1 MEEITAVFWAIFGV
15 VVGTCIAI
23 DLFVFHRRAHEVRF
37 REALAWAITWVT
49 LAGLFNLGIYFWHGK
64 QWAVEF
70 LAAYLVELSLSV
82 DNLFVFLVIFTY
94 FRVPAAYQHRVL
106 FWGVIGALAMR
117 AIFIMTGLTLQN
129 LFHWMV
135 YVFGA
140 ILILTGLRLVLKPS
154 EEVEIERNLVLRIAR
169 RLIPVTPDYRGQHF
183 FVRWHGRIAATPLF
197 ITLLMVES
205 TDLMFAIDSVP
216 AALAISQD
224 PFVVYT
230 SNALAV
236 LGLRSFF
243 FVLSGFMSALSYLH
257 YGLSLI
263 LAFIGVK
270 MILSP
275 FYKIPTGW
283 SLTVIAS
290 VLLVTVLLSLLFP
303 PRTPVEETSEP

>member
-1 MEEITAVFWAIFGV
+1 METTAVFWAIFGV

-64 QWAVEF
+64 QRAVEF

-106 FWGVIGALAMR
+106 FWGVIGALVMR
-117 AIFIMTGLTLQN
+117 AIFIMTGLTLLN

-303 PRTPVEETSEP
+303 PKTPVEETSEP